1 VPPPRGPP
9 PRRPAPRPRGPARGP
24 PPRPPAPRRAGAPR
38 PPPPPPPRARRGR
51 LAPPRRSVAR
61 LRLLLPALPAAL
73 ACDREDHEPSPE
85 ELVAALPLRLFAV
98 GAWETDPVL
107 ALVRPAVSADGPL
120 LRLAAAD
127 DPDLAAL
134 AGLLL
139 GIRARRDD
147 RGRVEPR
154 LPPAARE
161 AFREG
166 LAAPSPPLCLRARAV
181 ARRADRPDLAGAAA
195 DYRTLLTR
203 AAERLAVTGG
213 ADVAL

>member
-1 VPPPRGPP
+1 
-9 PRRPAPRPRGPARGP
+9 
-24 PPRPPAPRRAGAPR
+24 
-38 PPPPPPPRARRGR
+38 
-51 LAPPRRSVAR
+51 
-61 LRLLLPALPAAL
+61 
-73 ACDREDHEPSPE
+73 
-85 ELVAALPLRLFAV
+85 
-98 GAWETDPVL
+98 
-107 ALVRPAVSADGPL
+107 SADGPL

-166 LAAPSPPLCLRARAV
+166 LADPSPPLCLRARAV

-213 ADVAL
+213 ADVALDALATLVKPLREADDDESDRPLKRFEALAWFAEKLDREGAEEGERRCWNTLVALSRPCDDRDRDLVRCFLG